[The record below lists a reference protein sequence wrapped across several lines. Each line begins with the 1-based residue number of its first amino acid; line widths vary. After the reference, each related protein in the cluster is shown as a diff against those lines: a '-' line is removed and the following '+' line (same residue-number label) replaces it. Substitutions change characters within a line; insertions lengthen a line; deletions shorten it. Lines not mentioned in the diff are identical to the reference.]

1 MKDRRRKSAKSE
13 IEMLVN
19 DILTRTNDP
28 HAQVKLNLIQTI
40 AGRMGWNDVVEKL
53 KNRFRY
59 QQAAPIQSPDDDRSE
74 KWWQK

>member
-28 HAQVKLNLIQTI
+28 HAQVKLNLLQTI
-40 AGRMGWNDVVEKL
+40 AGRMGWNDIFEKL
-53 KNRFRY
+53 KNRYAFT
-59 QQAAPIQSPDDDRSE
+59 PITESAE
-74 KWWQK
+74 KPEPWWTR